1 MEKLIFPGHIGKLEY
16 IMPALQVYVEAD
28 DWVKT
33 ADYIDKEFAILKA
46 NGIESEMKDDK
57 TDYTKDAE
65 LPRYFGFV
73 ERRTPGD
80 VKSDCRITELG
91 RLFYDAVKDKKQEDI
106 NEAVMTAFE
115 TVTFGKNNEGCP
127 GSNTRLEAPNIL
139 LIASLMLDGVTRQEY
154 AGILY
159 EMLNNNAPIVN
170 ALVRIKLCREKN
182 LPIAN
187 KVRVD
192 NKVVPF
198 LVNVGFLM
206 EDGSYIKL
214 NPQVRDDYQDRIT
227 KLPTTNDLENIFP
240 EDDMKIIKFDDEP
253 RQLIFYG
260 APGTGKSHEINVVT
274 EGQSVI
280 RTTFHPD
287 SDYSTFVGSYKP
299 TMGRGKVYGAQGPLS
314 VDGKEIEEDRIV
326 YTFVKQAFLKAY
338 LSAWK
343 SMSEGGDSIKPQFLI
358 IEEINRGNCAQIFG
372 DLFQLLDR
380 SDSNYSTYPIVADS
394 DLQQA
399 IEKAFEEEKDD
410 KLTTSIQADNAIKGY
425 VSNFGSTLSDDIQ
438 HGRVLLLPPNMFIW
452 ATMNTSDQSL
462 FPIDS
467 AFKRRWGWRYIKI
480 ANGYERDDEGKFILD
495 NGKRVPLNWKIRFKG
510 KECDWWEFLQAI
522 NKQIGTATS
531 SDDKKLGYFFC
542 KPKKGESFIDEEVF
556 VGKVVFYLWN
566 DVFKDN
572 DTSIFKMEGVED
584 EPSYDVFY
592 TEDEYGK
599 SVPNPDA
606 IEQLIKNL
614 SITIVSSTSGEVIQ
628 EGETGKY
635 NYNGTPT
642 SLRDIAKG
650 VVLDFISKNPELN
663 TAESIRDKFEESCD
677 GFGTKVVK
685 TEAEYHELD
694 GQVSQEKNWQELVL
708 TNGEK
713 LYINTQWR
721 AKNPDDN
728 FIKFIT
734 IVQKNN
740 WGTIS
745 PIA

>member
-16 IMPALQVYVEAD
+16 IMPAMQVYVEAD

-33 ADYIDKEFAILKA
+33 SDYIDREFSILKA
-46 NGIESEMKDDK
+46 NGVESEMKDDK

-73 ERRTPGD
+73 ERKTPGD
-80 VKSDCRITELG
+80 VKSDCRITDLG
-91 RLFYDAVKDKKQEDI
+91 KMFYDAVKENNQDDI
-106 NEAVMTAFE
+106 NEAIMTAFE

-139 LIASLMLDGVTRQEY
+139 LIASLMLDGVSRQEY

-170 ALVRIKLCREKN
+170 ALVKIKLCREKN
-182 LPIAN
+182 QAIIN

-206 EDGSYIKL
+206 EDGSLIKL
-214 NPQVRDDYQDRIT
+214 SPVVRDEYQDRIT

-240 EDDMKIIKFDDEP
+240 EDDMKIYKFEDEP

-274 EGQSVI
+274 KGQSVI
-280 RTTFHPD
+280 RITFHPD

-299 TMGRGKVYGAQGPLS
+299 TMGKGKVYGAQGPLRK
-314 VDGKEIEEDRIV
+314 DNEDIEEERIV

-338 LSAWK
+338 LAAWK
-343 SMSEGGDSIKPQFLI
+343 KMVEGGDNVSPQFLI

-399 IEKAFEEEKDD
+399 IEKAFAEENDY
-410 KLTTSIQADNAIKGY
+410 KLSSNIKVDSAVKGY
-425 VSNFGSTLSDDIQ
+425 VSNFGATLSDDVQ

-467 AFKRRWGWRYIKI
+467 AFKRRWEWQYIKI
-480 ANGYERDDEGKFILD
+480 ANGYERDEEGKFIFD
-495 NGKRVPLNWKIRFKG
+495 SNEKRIPLNWKIRFNKQ
-510 KECDWWEFLQAI
+510 ECDWWEFLQAV
-522 NKQIGTATS
+522 NKRIGTATS

-542 KPKKGESFIDEEVF
+542 KPKKGETFIGEDVF

-572 DTSIFKMEGVED
+572 DTSIFKMEGVEE

-592 TEDEYGK
+592 EENKYGK
-599 SVPNPDA
+599 SVANSQA
-606 IEQLIKNL
+606 VEQLMKNL
-614 SITIVSSTSGEVIQ
+614 DVKIVSISGDAEQ
-628 EGETGKY
+628 EGDTGKY
-635 NYNGTPT
+635 NFKGVPT

-650 VVLDFISKNPELN
+650 VVLDFISNNPDLT
-663 TAESIRDKFEESCD
+663 TAESIRDKFEQSCA
-677 GFGTKVVK
+677 GFGTKVIK
-685 TEAEYHELD
+685 TESEYHELD
-694 GQVSQEKNWQELVL
+694 GQISQAKNWQEIIL

-728 FIKFIT
+728 FIKFIKV
-734 IVQKNN
+734 IENNN

>member
-1 MEKLIFPGHIGKLEY
+1 M
-16 IMPALQVYVEAD
+16 
-28 DWVKT
+28 
-33 ADYIDKEFAILKA
+33 
-46 NGIESEMKDDK
+46 
-57 TDYTKDAE
+57 
-65 LPRYFGFV
+65 
-73 ERRTPGD
+73 
-80 VKSDCRITELG
+80 
-91 RLFYDAVKDKKQEDI
+91 
-106 NEAVMTAFE
+106 
-115 TVTFGKNNEGCP
+115 
-127 GSNTRLEAPNIL
+127 
-139 LIASLMLDGVTRQEY
+139 
-154 AGILY
+154 
-159 EMLNNNAPIVN
+159 
-170 ALVRIKLCREKN
+170 
-182 LPIAN
+182 
-187 KVRVD
+187 
-192 NKVVPF
+192 
-198 LVNVGFLM
+198 
-206 EDGSYIKL
+206 
-214 NPQVRDDYQDRIT
+214 
-227 KLPTTNDLENIFP
+227 
-240 EDDMKIIKFDDEP
+240 
-253 RQLIFYG
+253 
-260 APGTGKSHEINVVT
+260 
-274 EGQSVI
+274 
-280 RTTFHPD
+280 
-287 SDYSTFVGSYKP
+287 
-299 TMGRGKVYGAQGPLS
+299 
-314 VDGKEIEEDRIV
+314 
-326 YTFVKQAFLKAY
+326 
-338 LSAWK
+338 
-343 SMSEGGDSIKPQFLI
+343 
-358 IEEINRGNCAQIFG
+358 
-372 DLFQLLDR
+372 LDR

-399 IEKAFEEEKDD
+399 IEKAFEEEKDY

-495 NGKRVPLNWKIRFKG
+495 NGKRIPLNWKIRFKG